1 MAGNSHNSRFNR
13 MGQPSARKALH
24 DRQQRESM
32 GDEAYEKMV
41 AGSGNK
47 AFVWFGLAFI
57 AVLTLVFFSLSS

>member
-1 MAGNSHNSRFNR
+1 